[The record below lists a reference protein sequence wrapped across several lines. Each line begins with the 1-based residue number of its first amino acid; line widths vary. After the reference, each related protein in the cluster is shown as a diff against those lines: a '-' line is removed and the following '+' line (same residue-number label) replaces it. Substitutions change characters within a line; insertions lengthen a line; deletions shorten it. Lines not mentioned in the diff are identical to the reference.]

1 MNTSKPIF
9 ASIGFSLAS
18 MLAMAVLPAKA
29 TLIINPADVTDDNYV
44 YSLSYNKLYPG
55 SSNNPASTPV
65 SSGIIA
71 QDAFELHN
79 MGQSSDYQSGVNAR
93 FGYVRAA
100 DVATATTVSLTY
112 KFDFSSLGYAV
123 SEVSFYDYLR
133 LDVPTGNTTNSAVT
147 SYSLNGTDWTQLRSV
162 SVSTGGTRVESKE
175 TTIIDFSGSG
185 ESALPTIV
193 YYRAEFTTSIAGKM
207 QWGAVQWARGDSRN
221 PDVESFNATFTLA
234 PLSSIPEAS
243 TLAWVFGV
251 SLVGLVY
258 TFRRHR

>member
-9 ASIGFSLAS
+9 VSFGLSLAS
-18 MLAMAVLPAKA
+18 MLAMAVLPARA
-29 TLIINPADVTDDNYV
+29 ALTINLADITDGTYA

-55 SSNNPASTPV
+55 SSNDPASTPV

-71 QDAFELHN
+71 QDAFELNN
-79 MGQSSDYQSGVNAR
+79 MAQSTDYQSGSNAR
-93 FGYVRAA
+93 FGYVRAR

-112 KFDFSSLGYAV
+112 KFDFSSLDHSV

-133 LDVPTGNTTNSAVT
+133 LDVPTGGCTNSAVT

-162 SVSTGGTRVESKE
+162 SVSTGGTRVESRE

-185 ESALPTIV
+185 ESALPTVV
-193 YYRAEFTTSIAGKM
+193 YYRAEFTTTIAGKM

-221 PDVESFNATFTLA
+221 PDEESFNATFTLA
-234 PLSSIPEAS
+234 PLGSIPEVS
-243 TLAWVFGV
+243 TLAWVFGI
-251 SLVGLVY
+251 SLVGLAY
-258 TFRRHR
+258 AFRCRR